1 MADTSTQASGWP
13 SLALEDWRPTKETL
27 HRYCQV
33 VGKVRMA
40 LTPFAN
46 HWWHV
51 TLRIGTRGLT
61 TGPMPVGEGRTAQ
74 ITLDFLDHVVD
85 VSDSLGNSQR
95 FALAHPLACA
105 DFHDRLFVALQALEI
120 RVDIDPR
127 PYDLAGEALSADR
140 EHDTY
145 DAEAVTRFWRAL
157 ASSALVL
164 EEFAGWFNGKQ
175 SPVQLFWHSFD
186 LAHARYSGRR
196 APVRSG
202 AGTVEGEAYS
212 HEVVAFGFWAGD
224 DKVPFPA
231 YYSYTAPA
239 PVGLTDQPLP
249 EGASWDASSGTA
261 VLPYDSVRRSEDPRA
276 TLLSFLQASYLAGGR
291 AAGWDLAH
299 LATRAAPVEAASVP

>member
-1 MADTSTQASGWP
+1 MVDTSTQTSWWP
-13 SLALEDWRPTKETL
+13 ALPLEDWRPTKETL
-27 HRYCQV
+27 HRYCQL

-40 LTPFAN
+40 LAPFAN

-61 TGPMPVGEGRTAQ
+61 TGPMPVGDGRTAQ
-74 ITLDFLDHVVD
+74 ITLDFVDHVVD
-85 VSDSLGNSQR
+85 VSDSVGNARR
-95 FALAHPLACA
+95 FDLTHPLACA
-105 DFHDRLFVALQALEI
+105 DFHDRLFAALEALDI

-145 DAEAVTRFWRAL
+145 DAQAVARFWRAL

-212 HEVVAFGFWAGD
+212 HEVIAFGFWAGD

-231 YYSYTAPA
+231 YYSYTSPA

-249 EGASWDASSGTA
+249 EGASWDGSSGTA
-261 VLPYDSVRRSEDPRA
+261 VLPYDAVRSSADPRA
-276 TLLSFLQASYLAGGR
+276 TLLAFFQACYLAGGR

-299 LATRAAPVEAASVP
+299 LATRVAPDEGTSVP